1 MAQLTELLNVA
12 KENKQLLSDLAQ
24 LLQHALNPT
33 TLTAE
38 PQRAKFDALEARI
51 RAEIP
56 QRSTDSAVD
65 DAGQANA
72 NLRRQVMEENITVLQ
87 EAQQKPGL
95 SPGDIVLLKAQEAS
109 LHIAL
114 AASAFDAMQPFKDL
128 LTEQEWVNVKRD
140 FEQAVTDLRNRKT
153 AKACLDATVK
163 LAILAAKLA
172 AKL

>member
-1 MAQLTELLNVA
+1 MAKLAKLLDVA
-12 KENKQLLSDLAQ
+12 KENKQLLSDLAH
-24 LLQHALNPT
+24 LLQNARDPG

-56 QRSTDSAVD
+56 QHGTDAAID
-65 DAGQANA
+65 DVGQTNSH
-72 NLRRQVMEENITVLQ
+72 LRRQVVEENLTAVQ
-87 EAQQKPGL
+87 AAQQKPGL
-95 SPGDIVLLKAQEAS
+95 SPGDIVLLKAEEAS
-109 LHIAL
+109 LGIAL
-114 AASAFDAMQPFKDL
+114 ATSAFDSMQPFQDL
-128 LTEQEWVNVKRD
+128 LTEQEWVNLKRD